1 MKSFISFLLFSWVQ
15 FLRTRRGVVRAL
27 TRALGELSTEFH
39 RSRHEAHT
47 LAQIVVER
55 NGTIANLQLELNVT
69 RGLLAIKDAGAHTL
83 AGEVISLTAE
93 KDEMRRL
100 AFTDQLTGLLS
111 RHGEEKLV
119 RPFIISLAPHENQ
132 RRHETDET
140 HVLTLDIDHFKR
152 VNDTLGHAAADEVL
166 RAIAE
171 VIGSVF
177 HRQTDF
183 VVRSGGE
190 EITIV
195 IGKTPRAT
203 AYQLARSLLERIRH
217 EPRLHIEGFGQV
229 TASLGISSIQ
239 QDGEDPYAAY
249 MAAKERADQAMYTI
263 KQSGRND
270 IAIA

>member
-1 MKSFISFLLFSWVQ
+1 MKSILSFLIASWTRY
-15 FLRTRRGVVRAL
+15 LRTRRSVVRAL

-47 LAQIVVER
+47 LVRTVIER
-55 NGTIANLQLELNVT
+55 NATIADLRLELANAC
-69 RGLLAIKDAGAHTL
+69 GLLANKEAGAL
-83 AGEVISLTAE
+83 ALANEIIALTAE
-93 KDEMRRL
+93 KDELRRL
-100 AFTDQLTGLLS
+100 ALTDQLTGLLS

-119 RPFIISLAPHENQ
+119 RPFIISLAPHEDH
-132 RRHETDET
+132 RRYKTDET
-140 HVLTLDIDHFKR
+140 HVLVVDIDHFKR
-152 VNDTLGHAAADEVL
+152 VNDTLGHAAADKVL
-166 RAIAE
+166 RALAE

-195 IGKTPRAT
+195 IGKTPRET
-203 AYQLARSLLERIRH
+203 AYRLARNLLERIRH
-217 EPRLHIEGFGQV
+217 EPRLNIEGFGQV
-229 TASLGISSIQ
+229 TASLGVSSIQ